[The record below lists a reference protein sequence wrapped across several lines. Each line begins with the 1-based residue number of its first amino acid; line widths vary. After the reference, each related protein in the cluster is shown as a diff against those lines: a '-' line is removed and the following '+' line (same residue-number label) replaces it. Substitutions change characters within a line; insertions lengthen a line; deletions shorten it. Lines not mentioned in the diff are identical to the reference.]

1 MFLFIISINIACIIV
16 MKYHQL
22 TVNLIYKD
30 FLKLKKSKA
39 GIKKQIKKKSV
50 LKNASW
56 LYNRLTIIC
65 KKEYGHVFENKDQG

>member
-1 MFLFIISINIACIIV
+1 MILFIISINIVCIIV

-22 TVNLIYKD
+22 TVNLIHKD
-30 FLKLKKSKA
+30 FLKLKKSKT

-65 KKEYGHVFENKDQG
+65 KKEYGHVSENKDQG